1 MRLRLTAAA
10 AERGGR
16 ARPRLSAAI
25 GVAVVAV
32 ASACTIQERTDRP
45 TGEGAAPAD
54 TATSEFINPW
64 GGSDAPRAVKSGS
77 LVWIWGMPGVVPGSE
92 PARLAAGGA
101 GAEARQAL
109 ANVED
114 VLEAAG
120 AQLRDVAQC
129 TVFLAEAADSTEV
142 AAAYSEYFPSPPV
155 RSAVVAGPLALNARV
170 ELECTAVVSG
180 GA

>member
-1 MRLRLTAAA
+1 MRLLVAAA
-10 AERGGR
+10 ARSDGR
-16 ARPRLSAAI
+16 ARARLPAAV
-25 GVAVVAV
+25 GAALVV

-54 TATSEFINPW
+54 TATSAFINPW

-109 ANVED
+109 ANVVD

-129 TVFLAEAADSTEV
+129 TVFLTEAADSTEV
-142 AAAYSEYFPSPPV
+142 AAAYAEYFPSPPV
-155 RSAVVAGPLALNARV
+155 RRAVVAGPLALNARV
-170 ELECTAVVSG
+170 ELECTAVVSD